1 MKPMNFGGLCW
12 KVDIFFGKR
21 QNVIEKVKIVQP
33 LKNANLVTRYLSAA
47 KMMIVQNGITY
58 DHIT

>member
-1 MKPMNFGGLCW
+1 MKSSQYLQGLPSSYL
-12 KVDIFFGKR
+12 VKR